1 MGQHSEAELNC
12 KFIETAKLMNIYLNH
27 FPKFEKYALAQEIRV
42 CMYEVYSLMVESQ
55 KRYHKKTALGNLDVR
70 HEQWRMLVNL
80 ANSLGYFQFKDG
92 KEADRA
98 PGPAAASCVVTAFT
112 PTANP
117 SSVATWTASC
127 PAWATPAVPILCNT
141 CCTP

>member
-27 FPKFEKYALAQEIRV
+27 FPKFEKYALAQQVRV

-98 PGPAAASCVVTAFT
+98 PEKMAAHRFLAISKLIDELGRMIGGWIVHVRQMDRVEQQRET
-112 PTANP
+112 P
-117 SSVATWTASC
+117 
-127 PAWATPAVPILCNT
+127 
-141 CCTP
+141 